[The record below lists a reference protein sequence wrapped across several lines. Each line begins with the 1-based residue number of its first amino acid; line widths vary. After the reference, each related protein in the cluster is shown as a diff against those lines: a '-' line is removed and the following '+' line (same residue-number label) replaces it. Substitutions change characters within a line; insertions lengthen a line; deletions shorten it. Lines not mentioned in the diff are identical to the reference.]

1 MDNNTRP
8 AAAFTLAPP
17 AALPAP
23 LLDRTVATDLATDFA
38 LPDYLPEIKRLLR
51 VTPAVLPESR
61 YLGASSAEFSGAVEY
76 LVTYAG
82 ADGNLW
88 STRLRQDY
96 AASTPVDADQLAR
109 GLDPAADTQVDSV
122 VSRVT
127 GPRKLNMRA
136 RLRTHVH
143 AWGDEPVEPEIDGNP
158 SPASLERLTK
168 PCRAMRLLRAASEPI
183 DLGDEIPLADGAGE
197 TRVIRA
203 DGCVNVTD
211 ATVGDGT
218 VTCRGELILQL
229 LTCVEQDGMV
239 SEPEVTLRKL
249 PFEEQLAL
257 PEAAPGMAA
266 RAWGRCGDLAVQI
279 EDGRILCDATMW
291 LEAEAAGEAE
301 LALTA
306 DLYATDGE
314 IEDANYREIEVSS
327 LARCANGSFTMTGV
341 APLKEAG
348 IDPAA
353 EIVDVAAEPQ
363 IESMELANGR
373 CKLNGSCR
381 LSVIYRLD
389 GEYGAGEMVLPL
401 AYTVDCG
408 EAMVTDHAV
417 EMTVCGLR
425 TRCEGDGDARRL
437 SVDAEIAAATRLFAR
452 QKQRILARAAYRPS
466 DAARE
471 AACVVCYPEPG
482 DSIWSICKRY
492 RVSCAKVASANHLQ
506 PGEGSD
512 LPASLEGVQYLLI

>member
-1 MDNNTRP
+1 MENNARP
-8 AAAFTLAPP
+8 AAAFTLTPP
-17 AALPAP
+17 AMLPAP
-23 LLDRTVATDLATDFA
+23 LLDRTVGTDLATDFA

-61 YLGASSAEFSGAVEY
+61 YLGANSAEFNGAVEY

-82 ADGNLW
+82 ADGHLW

-96 AASTPVDADQLAR
+96 AVSAPVDADQLAR
-109 GLDPAADTQVDSV
+109 GLDPTADTQVDSV

-143 AWGDEPVEPEIDGNP
+143 AWGEEPVEPELDGNP

-168 PCRAMRLLRAASEPI
+168 PCRAMRLMRAASEPI
-183 DLGDEIPLADGAGE
+183 DLGNEIALVDGAGE

-211 ATVGDGT
+211 ATVGDGI

-229 LTCVEQDGMV
+229 LTCVEQDGMA
-239 SEPEVTLRKL
+239 SEPEMTVRKL
-249 PFEEQLAL
+249 PFEEQITMPDASS
-257 PEAAPGMAA
+257 GMAA

-279 EDGRILCDATMW
+279 EDGRILCDAAVW
-291 LEAEAAGEAE
+291 LEAEAAAEAD

-314 IEDANYREIEVSS
+314 IEDASYREIDVST
-327 LARCANGSFTMTGV
+327 LARCMNSSFTMSGS
-341 APLKEAG
+341 APLKDAG
-348 IDPAA
+348 IDPGAV
-353 EIVDVAAEPQ
+353 IVDVTAVPQ
-363 IESMELANGR
+363 VEGMEMAGGR
-373 CKLNGSCR
+373 CKLTGSCR

-408 EAMVTDHAV
+408 DAMVTDHAV
-417 EMTVCGLR
+417 ELTVCSIR
-425 TRCEGDGDARRL
+425 TRCEGEGEARRL

-452 QKQRILARAAYRPS
+452 QKQRILARAAYRPGGAS
-466 DAARE
+466 RNTG
-471 AACVVCYPEPG
+471 CVICYPEPG
-482 DSIWSICKRY
+482 DTIWSICKRY
-492 RVSCAKVASANHLQ
+492 RVSCAKMAAENHLQ
-506 PGEGSD
+506 TGENSD
-512 LPASLEGVQYLLI
+512 MPASLEGVRYLLI